1 MRVVGGVAKGKKLQG
16 AVSRRVRPTTE
27 LVRGAIF
34 NILREDDVRG
44 ARVLELFAG
53 TGALG
58 IEALSRGASW
68 VDFVDNDWRQCTV
81 IKNNLSSTGFSNK
94 AQAHCKDVNR
104 AMDSLTGP
112 YDVILMDPP
121 YELKNLGGFLKG
133 LEQTS
138 LYGMDTTLVVGHSKR
153 QPLDSSY
160 GRLVNFSGRRYGDSR
175 VDFYCVENK

>member
-44 ARVLELFAG
+44 AKVLELFAG

-81 IKNNLSSTGFSNK
+81 IKTNLSSTGFSTTAK
-94 AQAHCKDVNR
+94 VHCKDVNR
-104 AMDSLTGP
+104 AMDSLMGT

-121 YELKNLGGFLKG
+121 YDLSNLNSVLKR
-133 LEQTS
+133 LEQSS
-138 LYGMDTTLVVGHSKR
+138 LYGMGTKLVVGHSKR
-153 QPLDSSY
+153 QPLNTNY
-160 GRLVNFSGRRYGDSR
+160 GRFVNSSGRRYGDSI
-175 VDFYCVENK
+175 VDFYAVENS